1 MSLELF
7 NSLATFGTF
16 WVIAATAIGA
26 LVQLRHARSAN
37 LIEGISEV
45 MRRFV
50 SSNFQT
56 AQHFVLTEFPEKWKE
71 PEFRY
76 QQKHRSART
85 PENQVLI
92 SKINEVGNTFEN
104 LGLMVKWQLIDR
116 IMALDLFSDL
126 AIIAWESLSLQTVAL
141 RRNQGTNAV
150 FENFEYFVVLSQDW
164 RAAHPDGAYP
174 PGVRRIALVDELR
187 EADAQ
192 YAASRATA

>member
-16 WVIAATAIGA
+16 LVIAATAIAA

-37 LIEGISEV
+37 LIEGLSEV
-45 MRRFV
+45 RRTFT
-50 SSNFQT
+50 SADFQA
-56 AQHFVLTEFPEKWKE
+56 AQQFVLAELPKKWQE

-76 QQKHRSART
+76 QQITRSART

-92 SKINEVGNTFEN
+92 SKINQVGNTYEN
-104 LGLMVKWQLIDR
+104 VGLLVKRQLIDG
-116 IMALDLFSDL
+116 IMALDLYSGN
-126 AIIAWESLSLQTVAL
+126 AIGAWESLAPLTVAM
-141 RRNQGTNAV
+141 RRRAGNALW
-150 FENFEYFVVLSQDW
+150 ENFEYFFVLAQDW
-164 RAAHPDGAYP
+164 QAAHPNGTYP
-174 PGVRRIALVDELR
+174 PGVRRIALADELR